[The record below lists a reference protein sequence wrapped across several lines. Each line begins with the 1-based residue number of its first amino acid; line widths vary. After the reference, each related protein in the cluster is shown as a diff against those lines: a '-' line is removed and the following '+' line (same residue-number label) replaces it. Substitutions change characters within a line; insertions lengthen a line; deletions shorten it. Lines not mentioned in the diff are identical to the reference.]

1 MSAPRSAE
9 PLQASER
16 PAEGPRAHAGP
27 SVGANANLLEV
38 DRLAV
43 HFSMARKSWL
53 QRGPSPVLQAVSDVS
68 FSIRPGETLALVGE
82 SGCGKTTVGRA
93 LVGLYAPT
101 RGAIRFQGED
111 LEQMTQQRRKQ
122 CRRAIQMIFQDPY
135 ESLNPRLPVSDVIT
149 EPLVIHGI
157 GNREERA
164 ERARELITQV
174 GLPVDAL
181 NRYPHQ
187 FSGGQRQRIAI
198 ARALGPEPELMVA
211 DEPLSALDVSIQS
224 QILNLMSELRER
236 RRLSFLFISHDLAA
250 VHHLADRVAV
260 MYLGRL
266 VEVAPRAELYAAPS
280 HPDSRALIEAIPR
293 VGQGRRSRGR
303 AIQGDLPSPL
313 NPPSGCAF
321 HPRCPKAQAI
331 CRVEAP
337 LLAPAPGRPVQLAAC
352 HFKD

>member
-1 MSAPRSAE
+1 MSIAAP
-9 PLQASER
+9 
-16 PAEGPRAHAGP
+16 
-27 SVGANANLLEV
+27 LLEV
-38 DRLAV
+38 DNLAV
-43 HFSMARKSWL
+43 HFAMASKTLL

-68 FSIRPGETLALVGE
+68 FSITPGETLALVGE
-82 SGCGKTTVGRA
+82 SGCGKTTLGRA
-93 LVGLYAPT
+93 LVGLYAAT
-101 RGAIRFQGED
+101 RGAIRFKGED
-111 LEQMTQQRRKQ
+111 LATMHSAQRKQ
-122 CRRAIQMIFQDPY
+122 TRRAIQMIFQDPY

-149 EPLVIHGI
+149 EPLLIHGI
-157 GNREERA
+157 GNAAERA
-164 ERARELITQV
+164 DRARELIAQV

-236 RRLSFLFISHDLAA
+236 RHLSYLFISHDLAA

-266 VEVAPRAELYAAPS
+266 VEVAPRANLYDTPS
-280 HPDSRALIEAIPR
+280 HPYTRALIEAIPR
-293 VGQGRRSRGR
+293 IGQGRRARGR
-303 AIQGDLPSPL
+303 SIQGDLPSPL

-321 HPRCPKAQAI
+321 HPRCPKAQAL
-331 CRVEAP
+331 CKVEAP
-337 LLAPAPGRPVQLAAC
+337 VLLPAPGRALQMAAC

>member
-1 MSAPRSAE
+1 MNTPSSSPAL
-9 PLQASER
+9 LQ
-16 PAEGPRAHAGP
+16 
-27 SVGANANLLEV
+27 V
-38 DRLAV
+38 DSLAV
-43 HFSMARKSWL
+43 HFPMARSSWF

-68 FSIRPGETLALVGE
+68 FSIQPGETLALVGE
-82 SGCGKTTVGRA
+82 SGCGKTTLGRA
-93 LVGLYAPT
+93 IVGLYAAT
-101 RGAIRFQGED
+101 RGAIRFKGDELTTADAATRQRARQG
-111 LEQMTQQRRKQ
+111 
-122 CRRAIQMIFQDPY
+122 IQMIFQDPY

-157 GNREERA
+157 DNKA
-164 ERARELITQV
+164 ERADRARALIAQV

-198 ARALGPEPELMVA
+198 ARALGPEPSLIVA

-224 QILNLMSELRER
+224 QILNLMSELREQR
-236 RRLSFLFISHDLAA
+236 ALSYLFISHDLSA

-266 VEVAPRAELYAAPS
+266 VEVGPRNDVFAKPS
-280 HPDSRALIEAIPR
+280 HPYTQALIDAIPR
-293 VGQGRRSRGR
+293 IGQGRRARGR
-303 AIQGDLPSPL
+303 TIAGDLPSPL

-321 HPRCPKAQAI
+321 HPRCPKAQAV
-331 CRVEAP
+331 CKTQAP
-337 LLAPAPGRPVQLAAC
+337 ALLPAPGSAQQWVAC

>member
-1 MSAPRSAE
+1 MTSIAP
-9 PLQASER
+9 
-16 PAEGPRAHAGP
+16 
-27 SVGANANLLEV
+27 LLAV
-38 DRLAV
+38 DKLAV
-43 HFSMARKSWL
+43 HFPMARKSMF

-68 FSIRPGETLALVGE
+68 FSITPGETLALVGE
-82 SGCGKTTVGRA
+82 SGCGKTTLGRA
-93 LVGLYAPT
+93 LVGLYAAT
-101 RGAIRFQGED
+101 RGAISFKGQN
-111 LEQMTQQRRKQ
+111 LNAMTDAQRKQ
-122 CRRAIQMIFQDPY
+122 TRRAIQMIFQDPY

-149 EPLVIHGI
+149 EPLLIHGI
-157 GNREERA
+157 GNRSERA
-164 ERARELITQV
+164 DRARELIAQV

-236 RRLSFLFISHDLAA
+236 RQLSYLFISHDLAA

-266 VEVAPRAELYAAPS
+266 VEVAPRADLYDTPS
-280 HPDSRALIEAIPR
+280 HPYTRALIEAIPR

-303 AIQGDLPSPL
+303 SIQGDLPSPL

-331 CRVEAP
+331 CTREAP
-337 LLAPAPGRPVQLAAC
+337 GLLPVPGRALQMAAC

>member
-1 MSAPRSAE
+1 MSIAAP
-9 PLQASER
+9 
-16 PAEGPRAHAGP
+16 
-27 SVGANANLLEV
+27 LLEV
-38 DRLAV
+38 DNLAV
-43 HFSMARKSWL
+43 HFAMARKTLL

-68 FSIRPGETLALVGE
+68 FSITPGETLALVG
-82 SGCGKTTVGRA
+82 
-93 LVGLYAPT
+93 LYAAT
-101 RGAIRFQGED
+101 RGAIRFKGED
-111 LEQMTQQRRKQ
+111 LATMHSAQRKQ
-122 CRRAIQMIFQDPY
+122 TRRAIQMIFQDPY

-149 EPLVIHGI
+149 EPLLIHGI
-157 GNREERA
+157 GNAAERA
-164 ERARELITQV
+164 DRARELIAQV

-236 RRLSFLFISHDLAA
+236 RHLSYLFISHDLAA

-266 VEVAPRAELYAAPS
+266 VEVAPRANLYDTPS
-280 HPDSRALIEAIPR
+280 HPYTRALIEAIPR
-293 VGQGRRSRGR
+293 IGQGRRARGR
-303 AIQGDLPSPL
+303 SIQGDLPSPL

-321 HPRCPKAQAI
+321 HPRCPKAQAL
-331 CRVEAP
+331 CKVEAP
-337 LLAPAPGRPVQLAAC
+337 VLLPAPGRALQMAAC